1 MRGQATAS
9 AVRTHVVT
17 GHPAHVMAALQRA
30 AIEGRLAG
38 VPSGVELPGRR
49 VQVTADLRDPARP
62 LPTFPTGSMS
72 RWLRPALIGLLV
84 AAAVGGAIWG
94 LVLLVSALI
103 AALTAFGAWLGAWLG
118 AQLPLIIAIGVGLLL
133 LAIPAGARCVGV
145 HCGGCRR

>member
-17 GHPAHVMAALQRA
+17 GPPAHVLAALQRA
-30 AIEGRLAG
+30 AIDGRLAG
-38 VPSGVELPGRR
+38 VHSGVELPGRR

-62 LPTFPTGSMS
+62 RPTFPTASMS

-84 AAAVGGAIWG
+84 AAALGGAIWG

-103 AALTAFGAWLGAWLG
+103 TALTAFGAWLGT
-118 AQLPLIIAIGVGLLL
+118 QLPLIVAIGVVLLV
-133 LAIPAGARCVGV
+133 LATPAGARCVGV